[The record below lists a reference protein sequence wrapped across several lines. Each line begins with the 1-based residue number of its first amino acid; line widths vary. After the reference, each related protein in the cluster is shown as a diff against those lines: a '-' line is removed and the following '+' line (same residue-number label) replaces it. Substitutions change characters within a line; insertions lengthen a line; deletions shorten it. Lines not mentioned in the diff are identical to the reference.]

1 MGGVPLNIPRKNY
14 RGSKDRLCSVDFQ
27 KYMKI
32 LLENL
37 GKKFRKEWI
46 FRRVNLTFELGNNYT
61 FVGPN
66 GSGKSTLLQVLAG
79 AMPHTEGNIAYL
91 NASGE
96 PHNEAVNI
104 DYIFKKIVIA
114 APYLELVEEFTLQ
127 ESVEFHQK
135 FKPLKDNISA
145 TQLIDLLQLSAHKDK
160 TVKNFSSGMKQRLK
174 LGLAFYSESPIILLD
189 EPTSNLDAQGTAWY
203 LEQIEKHTANRLLII
218 CSNQPNEY
226 TFCENII
233 DIRDFK

>member
-1 MGGVPLNIPRKNY
+1 MT
-14 RGSKDRLCSVDFQ
+14 
-27 KYMKI
+27 I

-46 FRRVNLTFELGNNYT
+46 FRKVSLTFELGNSYT

-79 AMPHTEGNIAYL
+79 VMPHTEGNITYSAD
-91 NASGE
+91 NQS
-96 PHNEAVNI
+96 VSI
-104 DYIFKKIVIA
+104 DDIFKQIVIA

-135 FKPLKDNISA
+135 FKTFKDNISA
-145 TQLIDLLQLSAHKDK
+145 TQLIDLLQLSPHKDK
-160 TVKNFSSGMKQRLK
+160 TIKNFSSGMKQRLK

-203 LEQIEKHTANRLLII
+203 LDQIEKHTANRLLII

-226 TFCENII
+226 TFCKNII
-233 DIRDFK
+233 DVRDYK

>member
-1 MGGVPLNIPRKNY
+1 MN
-14 RGSKDRLCSVDFQ
+14 
-27 KYMKI
+27 I

-46 FRRVNLTFELGNNYT
+46 FRNVNLSFEVGENYT

-66 GSGKSTLLQVLAG
+66 GSGKSTLLQVLIG
-79 AMPHTEGNIAYL
+79 VMPHTEGKVSYSAINQEVSVDEIYR
-91 NASGE
+91 
-96 PHNEAVNI
+96 
-104 DYIFKKIVIA
+104 KIVIA
-114 APYLELVEEFTLQ
+114 APYLELVEEFTLL

-135 FKPLKDNISA
+135 FKPFKDA
-145 TQLIDLLQLSAHKDK
+145 LSAAELIEKIQLAPHKDK

-174 LGLAFYSESPIILLD
+174 LGLAFYSEAPIILLD

-203 LEQIEKHTANRLLII
+203 LEQIEKHTADRLLII

-226 TFCENII
+226 AFCNNIV
-233 DIRDFK
+233 DIRDYK

>member
-1 MGGVPLNIPRKNY
+1 MT
-14 RGSKDRLCSVDFQ
+14 
-27 KYMKI
+27 I

-46 FRRVNLTFELGNNYT
+46 FRKVNLSFELGNSYT

-79 AMPHTEGNIAYL
+79 VMPHSEGIITYQVDNQAI
-91 NASGE
+91 S
-96 PHNEAVNI
+96 I
-104 DYIFKKIVIA
+104 DDIFKKIVIA
-114 APYLELVEEFTLQ
+114 APYLELIEEFTLQ

-135 FKPLKDNISA
+135 FKPFKDNISP
-145 TQLIDLLQLSAHKDK
+145 TQLIDLLHLSQHKDK

-189 EPTSNLDAQGTAWY
+189 EPTSNLDAQGVAWY
-203 LEQIEKHTANRLLII
+203 LEQIEKHTTNRLLII

-226 TFCENII
+226 AFCENII
-233 DIRDFK
+233 DVRDFK

>member
-1 MGGVPLNIPRKNY
+1 MT
-14 RGSKDRLCSVDFQ
+14 
-27 KYMKI
+27 I

-46 FRRVNLTFELGNNYT
+46 FRKVNLSFESGNSYT

-79 AMPHTEGNIAYL
+79 VMPHTEGNIVY
-91 NASGE
+91 S
-96 PHNEAVNI
+96 I
-104 DYIFKKIVIA
+104 DNQIISIDDVFREIVIA

-135 FKPLKDNISA
+135 FKPFKDNISA
-145 TQLIDLLQLSAHKDK
+145 TELIDLLQLSPHKDK

-189 EPTSNLDAQGTAWY
+189 EPTSNLDAQGLAWY

-226 TFCENII
+226 TFCKNII
-233 DIRDFK
+233 DVRDFK